1 MGLVCP
7 PGFSLADLQSGKMQP
22 NGNLRAPSFFPQ
34 PSHGMGSCEK
44 EMGSLWDKEHPPAV
58 LLGTHARGLR
68 TTPAV
73 IHQRSHKRRAHPHLP
88 RHHCLWAAS
97 LPTAGER
104 PSGTALP
111 LAEERLAVAGVWESP
126 PQNEP
131 LLHPVLISALESLK
145 EPCERALPR
154 GLYDHLML

>member
-44 EMGSLWDKEHPPAV
+44 EMGSLWDKEHPPTV
-58 LLGTHARGLR
+58 LLGTHALGLR

-73 IHQRSHKRRAHPHLP
+73 IHQRSHKCCAHPHLP

-97 LPTAGER
+97 LLMAGETLR
-104 PSGTALP
+104 HEHCRSQRGDSLRLGSGRA
-111 LAEERLAVAGVWESP
+111 P
-126 PQNEP
+126 PPNEP
-131 LLHPVLISALESLK
+131 LLHPVLSVLESLK
-145 EPCERALPR
+145 EPCERALP
-154 GLYDHLML
+154 